1 MPLDKDAR
9 ERSQAAKACAKSVD
23 GLLKSLDA
31 WWPAAQTAKIKNLLE
46 QMPESCRRGYAKAM
60 LGKSLS
66 AAVKAHCLE
75 CVGWEREEVR
85 RCTAPA
91 CPLFAYR
98 PYKSLKD
105 GDA

>member
-75 CVGWEREEVR
+75 CVGWVR
-85 RCTAPA
+85 ADVTNCTGTA
-91 CPLFAYR
+91 CAMWPYR
-98 PYKSLKD
+98 PFQGATK
-105 GDA
+105 